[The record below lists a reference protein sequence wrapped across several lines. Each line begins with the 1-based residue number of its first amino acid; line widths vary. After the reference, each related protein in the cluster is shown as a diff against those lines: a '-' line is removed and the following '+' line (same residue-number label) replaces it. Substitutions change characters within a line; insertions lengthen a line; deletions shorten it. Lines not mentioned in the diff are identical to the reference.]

1 MFIRA
6 YYDKLTGNGL
16 KWYSLEGGAYRIPTF
31 EEDYQAI
38 KELSERITKSYVL
51 KKWLDWPNSSTD
63 RKIPLLTN
71 IYCLIALLK
80 KIKFS

>member
-38 KELSERITKSYVL
+38 KELSERITNSNNEWRNVKWYSLKTAVL
-51 KKWLDWPNSSTD
+51 
-63 RKIPLLTN
+63 
-71 IYCLIALLK
+71 
-80 KIKFS
+80 